1 MTQLCLARS
10 EAGGKQAKERLRKSE
25 GARMKSLL
33 FEIEEREAEWLSK
46 APLMQKQCPAY
57 EECLRTSLALS
68 SAEAAV
74 KEH

>member
-10 EAGGKQAKERLRKSE
+10 EAGGKQAKERLRKGE

-46 APLMQKQCPAY
+46 APLMQK
-57 EECLRTSLALS
+57 
-68 SAEAAV
+68 
-74 KEH
+74 